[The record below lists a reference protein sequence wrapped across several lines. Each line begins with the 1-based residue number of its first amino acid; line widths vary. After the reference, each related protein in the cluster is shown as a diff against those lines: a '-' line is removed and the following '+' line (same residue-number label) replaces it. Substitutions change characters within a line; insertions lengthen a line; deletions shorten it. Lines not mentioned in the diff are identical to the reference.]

1 MIKLA
6 RELDVLE
13 RQHALPPDGL
23 VQQCE
28 PEWDP
33 QSRRRLPPPAE
44 RRADVVMAWMR
55 AADWSALVA
64 ESHAEEGDLQRIILQ
79 AAEVLMQIEGLPFPD
94 VRTAAR
100 DARLRLLRAPVV

>member
-1 MIKLA
+1 VKLA
-6 RELDVLE
+6 RELDLLE

-33 QSRRRLPPPAE
+33 RSRRRIPSPAD

-55 AADWSALVA
+55 GADWDALVA
-64 ESHAEEGDLQRIILQ
+64 ESQAEEGDLQRIILQ
-79 AAEVLMQIEGLPFPD
+79 AAEVLMQMEGLPFPD